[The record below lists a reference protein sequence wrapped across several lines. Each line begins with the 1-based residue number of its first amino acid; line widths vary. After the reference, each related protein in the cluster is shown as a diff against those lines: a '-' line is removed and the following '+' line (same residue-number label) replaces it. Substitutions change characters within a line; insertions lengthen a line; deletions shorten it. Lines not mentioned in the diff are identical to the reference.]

1 MTERLTGD
9 ALEARIKELEA
20 ERDKLIAET
29 PYAKLST
36 RVSTH
41 SKIRVQYANK
51 IAFIRKHGRLPYERH
66 AGALQYDN
74 ASEHA
79 ARIKELEELRDA
91 ELANTPFVRYAPR
104 KTSHGIIKQRYN
116 GRINNLLKYGVEF
129 ISQLHDVKCKV
140 GDTKLARFGSKGVGN
155 IDKMKATKIVQ
166 FGNAFGPM
174 DKITQVK
181 LERYG
186 KSNGCVNI
194 QLATQTKLERYGN
207 KWGGDLKRRAQ
218 ATAHTNMVRYGV
230 PYYCMTTHCKL
241 AQGHIISKQNQWW
254 QRHLLE
260 SLNIQFEFEQPQIES
275 FTYDLCYENIAIEI
289 NPTFTHNSAYS
300 FEYMTGR
307 SATNWHRH
315 ANSHADKCC
324 KAMSQGYRCITIW
337 DWDDANAIV
346 ALLKS
351 IIDDTEQL
359 KTADVITIDLSKE
372 DPTKYVD
379 DYKLVSN
386 VIQCHWHNMRTG
398 EHFIDNDISHAED
411 YNAAGFLPVYD
422 CGLLTLQ
429 RKQLS
434 NI

>member
-1 MTERLTGD
+1 MAERLTGD

-51 IAFIRKHGRLPYERH
+51 IAFIRKHERLPYERH

-79 ARIKELEELRDA
+79 TRIKELEELRDA

-155 IDKMKATKIVQ
+155 IDKMKATKIAQ

-186 KSNGCVNI
+186 KANGCVHINM
-194 QLATQTKLERYGN
+194 QKVAQTNLE
-207 KWGGDLKRRAQ
+207 
-218 ATAHTNMVRYGV
+218 RYGV
-230 PYYCMTTHCKL
+230 PYYCMTMHCKL
-241 AQGHIISKQNQWW
+241 AQGRIISKRNKWW
-254 QRHLLE
+254 QRYLLD
-260 SLNIQFEFEQPQIES
+260 SIGIQFEFEQPQIES
-275 FTYDLCYENIAIEI
+275 FAYDLCYENIAIEI
-289 NPTFTHNSAYS
+289 NPTFTHNSAYC
-300 FEYMTGR
+300 FDYMTGR
-307 SATNWHRH
+307 STTNWHRH

-337 DWDDANAIV
+337 DWDDADTIV

-351 IIDDTEQL
+351 IIDDREQL

-398 EHFIDNDISHAED
+398 EHFIDNDISDAED
-411 YNAAGFLPVYD
+411 YNAAGFVPVYD

-429 RKQLS
+429 RKQ
-434 NI
+434 